1 MDVLGAARG
10 AALAG
15 LLAGATPA
23 VGLAQAAPT
32 EPATIT
38 APTESTLTGG
48 GGAGAGGRVVRIL
61 RDARVRPVLSLLVPG
76 TGQLASGQERGL
88 VYLVVEVWTLGRAV
102 ALDRRGRRN
111 AARYRELAYQVA
123 RSPFSTLRRD
133 GPFTYYET
141 MERFVESG
149 VYDRATGPDF
159 VPESDTTTFNGS
171 VWLLARRTYFTN
183 PDSLPALDSPQYL
196 SAVAF
201 YRARAT
207 PGEFRWSWRDAR
219 LEQDVFRQIIRAS
232 DEAFRDA
239 TNYFGALV
247 INHLVSAVDAL
258 ISSRGGGAR
267 IPAAP
272 AISVGP
278 EAVFMAWRVGF

>member
-1 MDVLGAARG
+1 MDVLSAARR

-15 LLAGATPA
+15 TLTAAAPA
-23 VGLAQAAPT
+23 VVRAQAVPA
-32 EPATIT
+32 EPPRIT
-38 APTESTLTGG
+38 APAESSL
-48 GGAGAGGRVVRIL
+48 AEPGAGGRTLRLL
-61 RDARVRPVLSLLVPG
+61 RDPRVRPVLSLLVPG
-76 TGQLASGQERGL
+76 TGQLAAGQERGL
-88 VYLVVEVWTLGRAV
+88 VYLAVEVWTLGRAV

-111 AARYRELAYQVA
+111 AAHYRELAYQVA

-171 VWLLARRTYFTN
+171 VWLLARRTFFTN

-258 ISSRGGGAR
+258 ISSRGAGAR

-272 AISVGP
+272 TIRVGP
-278 EAVFMAWRVGF
+278 EAAFMAWRIGF

>member
-1 MDVLGAARG
+1 MDVLSVPRR

-15 LLAGATPA
+15 TLASILAGAAPA
-23 VGLAQAAPT
+23 AGLAQAVPT
-32 EPATIT
+32 EPATIAT
-38 APTESTLTGG
+38 PSESSLAGP
-48 GGAGAGGRVVRIL
+48 GAWAVRIL
-61 RDARVRPVLSLLVPG
+61 RDPRVRPVLSLLVPG
-76 TGQLASGQERGL
+76 AGQLAAGQERGL
-88 VYLVVEVWTLGRAV
+88 VYLAAEVWTLGRAV
-102 ALDRRGRRN
+102 ALDRRGRRS

-171 VWLLARRTYFTN
+171 VWLLARRTFFTN
-183 PDSLPALDSPQYL
+183 PDSLPALNSPQYL

-247 INHLVSAVDAL
+247 INHIVSAVDAL
-258 ISSRGGGAR
+258 ISSRGVR
-267 IPAAP
+267 VPAAP
-272 AISVGP
+272 TIRIDPGAALV
-278 EAVFMAWRVGF
+278 AWSIGF